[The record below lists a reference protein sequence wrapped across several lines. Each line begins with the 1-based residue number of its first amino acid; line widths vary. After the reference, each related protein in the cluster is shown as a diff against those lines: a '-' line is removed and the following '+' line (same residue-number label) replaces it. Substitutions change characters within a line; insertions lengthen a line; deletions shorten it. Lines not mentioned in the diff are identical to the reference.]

1 MRKGD
6 LLRGAR
12 VPGRTPHDARGGD
25 CSDVL
30 ASQVMPTIAEHHQKL
45 EEVRKDSVQSLRG
58 SVSPT
63 DIFLLDFEPP
73 ELRQNFL
80 LF

>member
-1 MRKGD
+1 MEPESQGEQH
-6 LLRGAR
+6 LMPEAETA
-12 VPGRTPHDARGGD
+12 VM
-25 CSDVL
+25 L

-45 EEVRKDSVQSLRG
+45 EEARKDSVQSLRG

-73 ELRQNFL
+73 EL
-80 LF
+80 